1 MSPRLRPM
9 TTSTTNASAPQ
20 PLRLWPGILIV
31 AVIWAARLI
40 APALLGPLEELM
52 VRGFSSLGGT
62 VAIAIWWLGFS
73 RARHRERW
81 AIAGVMAAVA
91 LLPLVLGH
99 ESIGVFWLVMYA
111 LPVLCLAL
119 VVSAAAGRGRV
130 RRPAVMMGALVI
142 AGLPWTAVRIAGING
157 AGIAEFHWRWEQTPE
172 QRLLDSAADARPA
185 TTPTATP
192 VAGPSLPAEPSS
204 DTGTAETATAPTTP
218 APALSAPAITIS
230 WPGFRGSH
238 RDGVVAGQRI
248 GTDWRAAPPV
258 ALWRRPIGPGWS
270 SFAVAGDVLFTQEQR
285 GDDEIV
291 SAYRVSTGEPVWVH
305 QDAAR
310 FYETNGGAGPRA
322 TPTLDGTRVYTLGA
336 TGIVN
341 ALDAMSGRV
350 VWSRDAAAAT
360 GAPVP
365 IWGFAGSPIVA
376 DGLVIVSLGGMLAAF
391 DLATGEPRWQ
401 AGSGDGYS
409 SPHLATIAG
418 VPQVLLIGS
427 EGTASVA
434 AADGK
439 PLWSHAWP
447 TGGANV
453 VQPGLVSNGDLLLGS
468 TSGIRR
474 VGFTRGPDG
483 WKAAEGWTSNTLK
496 PYFND
501 FVVHKGHA
509 YGFDG
514 AILAA
519 VNLQDGTRAWKGGR
533 YGQGQLVLLP
543 EQDMLLVL
551 SEEGELVLV
560 RATPERHV
568 EIARAPGITGKTW
581 NHPVVVGEVLL
592 VRNGEEMAAFR
603 LPAAER

>member
-1 MSPRLRPM
+1 M
-9 TTSTTNASAPQ
+9 TTIQSNVSAAR
-20 PLRLWPGILIV
+20 PLRLWPGIIIV
-31 AVIWAARLI
+31 AAVWAARLA
-40 APALLGPLEELM
+40 APAVVPGPIDELM

-62 VAIAIWWLGFS
+62 LAIAIWWLLFS
-73 RARHRERW
+73 RASQRERW
-81 AIAGVMAAVA
+81 AIAGVMVAAASV
-91 LLPLVLGH
+91 PLVLGH

-111 LPVLCLAL
+111 LPLLCLAL
-119 VVSAAAGRGRV
+119 VVSTAGARGLAQ
-130 RRPAVMMGALVI
+130 RRALMVGAILI
-142 AGLPWTAVRIAGING
+142 AGLPWTGVRIAGING
-157 AGIAEFHWRWEQTPE
+157 AGIAEFHWRWEHTPE
-172 QRLLDSAADARPA
+172 QRLLGSAVDARPA
-185 TTPTATP
+185 AAAPATP
-192 VAGPSLPAEPSS
+192 ATAAAPAPDLPVEPGLDATAAE
-204 DTGTAETATAPTTP
+204 AATAPT
-218 APALSAPAITIS
+218 APATAIS

-238 RDGVVAGQRI
+238 RDGVVSGVRI
-248 GTDWRAAPPV
+248 RTDWGAAPPV

-270 SFAVAGDVLFTQEQR
+270 SFAVAGDILYTQEQR
-285 GDDEIV
+285 GDEEIV
-291 SAYRVSTGEPVWVH
+291 SAYRVSTGEPVWMH
-305 QDAAR
+305 KDAAR

-322 TPTLDGTRVYTLGA
+322 TPTIDGGRVYSLGG
-336 TGIVN
+336 TGILN

-365 IWGFAGSPIVA
+365 TWGFSGSPIVA
-376 DGLVIVSLGGMLAAF
+376 DGLVIVALGGMLAAF
-391 DLATGEPRWQ
+391 DLATGGPRWQ

-418 VPQVLLIGS
+418 VPQILLVGS
-427 EGTASVA
+427 TGTVSVA
-434 AADGK
+434 TADGK

-447 TGGANV
+447 AGSGVV
-453 VQPGLVSNGDLLLGS
+453 VQPGVVPDGDLLFGN
-468 TSGIRR
+468 TSGLRR
-474 VGFTRGPDG
+474 VAFTRGPDG
-483 WKAAEGWTSNTLK
+483 WHVAEGWTSNGLK

-501 FVVHKGHA
+501 FVVHKGYA

-519 VNLQDGTRAWKGGR
+519 VNLQDGVRAWKGGR

-543 EQDMLLVL
+543 DQDVLLVL

-560 RATPERHV
+560 RATPERFM

-581 NHPVVVGEVLL
+581 NHPVVVGDLLL

>member
-1 MSPRLRPM
+1 MKSM
-9 TTSTTNASAPQ
+9 TITTSNVTPSP
-20 PLRLWPGILIV
+20 PVRLWPGILIV
-31 AVIWAARLI
+31 AVVWAARLA
-40 APALLGPLEELM
+40 APAVAGPLEELM

-62 VAIAIWWLGFS
+62 LAVAIWWLFFS
-73 RARHRERW
+73 RVSRRERW
-81 AIAGVMAAVA
+81 AIAGVMVAAASV
-91 LLPLVLGH
+91 PLVLGH

-119 VVSAAAGRGRV
+119 VASTAAARGLAK
-130 RRPAVMMGALVI
+130 RRALIAGAILI
-142 AGLPWTAVRIAGING
+142 AGLPWTGVRIAGING

-172 QRLLDSAADARPA
+172 QRLLGSEVARPA
-185 TTPTATP
+185 AAPAAAAAP
-192 VAGPSLPAEPSS
+192 APDLAVEPSLDGRA
-204 DTGTAETATAPTTP
+204 AETAAGAAAVP
-218 APALSAPAITIS
+218 APVAPAIRS
-230 WPGFRGSH
+230 VWPGFRGSR
-238 RDGVVAGQRI
+238 RDGVIAGVRI
-248 GTDWRAAPPV
+248 GTDWRTAPPV

-270 SFAVAGDVLFTQEQR
+270 SFAVAGDILYTQEQR

-291 SAYRVSTGEPVWVH
+291 SAYRVSTGEPVWMH
-305 QDAAR
+305 KDAAR

-322 TPTLDGTRVYTLGA
+322 TPTIDGGRVYSLGA
-336 TGIVN
+336 TGILN
-341 ALDAMSGRV
+341 ALDARSGRV

-365 IWGFAGSPIVA
+365 IWGFSGSPIVA
-376 DGLVIVSLGGMLAAF
+376 ADLVIVALGGMLAAF

-418 VPQVLLIGS
+418 APQVLLMG
-427 EGTASVA
+427 GTGTTSIALP
-434 AADGK
+434 DGK
-439 PLWSHAWP
+439 PLWSHPWP
-447 TGGANV
+447 TGGATV
-453 VQPGLVSNGDLLLGS
+453 VQPGVAPDGDLLLGS
-468 TSGIRR
+468 TSGLRR
-474 VGFTRGPDG
+474 VAFTQGADG
-483 WKAAEGWTSNTLK
+483 WNVAERWTSNGLK

-519 VNLQDGTRAWKGGR
+519 VNLQDGVRAWKGGR

-543 EQDMLLVL
+543 DQDVLLVL

-560 RATPERHV
+560 QATPERFI

-581 NHPVVVGEVLL
+581 NHPVVVGDLLL

-603 LPAAER
+603 LPAAERRSL